1 MSPEPVPQKTAQA
14 PEPAPAKAE
23 PEPPKA
29 VPATKGKRKE
39 GGAKASKPRE
49 REARKEGAP
58 APKPPAPGP
67 ADAVKESLV
76 RFMAVR
82 VRERYPETRRI
93 LPGPIRAI
101 ARSRVEEHPE
111 VLEAYRKN
119 RRRGEQEALP
129 LVLALSEELAGRA
142 PKEEGKA

>member
-1 MSPEPVPQKTAQA
+1 MSPGPAPPETAQA

-23 PEPPKA
+23 PEAPKA
-29 VPATKGKRKE
+29 AAARRGEE
-39 GGAKASKPRE
+39 GESKASKPRE
-49 REARKEGAP
+49 SGARREGAH
-58 APKPPAPGP
+58 APKPAAPGP

-93 LPGPIRAI
+93 LPGPLRAI
-101 ARSRVEEHPE
+101 ARSRIEEHPE

-129 LVLALSEELAGRA
+129 LVLALAEEMAGRV